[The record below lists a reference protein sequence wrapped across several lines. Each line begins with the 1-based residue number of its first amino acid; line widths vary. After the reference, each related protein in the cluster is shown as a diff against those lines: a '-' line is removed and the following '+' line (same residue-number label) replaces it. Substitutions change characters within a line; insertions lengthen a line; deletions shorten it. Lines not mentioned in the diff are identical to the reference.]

1 MRLLLV
7 EDDEPLAH
15 AIAQALRVS
24 NYAVDWLASGRDADT
39 ALLTQEFDLIIL
51 DLNLPG
57 RDGFDVL
64 ARLRARKN
72 TTPVLILSARDET
85 RDRVRGLDLGAD
97 DYLTKPFELD
107 ELEARVRALIR
118 RARAGGQSAIEVGN
132 VQLDTAAR
140 RIIVGGTPLDLT
152 AREYGL
158 LELLVLRVGHVVSK
172 DTLAERLC
180 EWGDE
185 MSHGAIEI
193 HVHRL
198 RKKLAGATLE
208 LRTLRGFGYML
219 ELRKELAPDTRPSGD
234 GTSR

>member
-7 EDDEPLAH
+7 EDDEPLAR
-15 AIAQALRVS
+15 AIAHALRAS

-57 RDGFDVL
+57 RDGFEVL
-64 ARLRARKN
+64 ARLRTRKN
-72 TTPVLILSARDET
+72 TTPVMILSARDET
-85 RDRVRGLDLGAD
+85 RDRIRGLDLGAD

-118 RARAGGQSAIEVGN
+118 RARTGGQSAIEIGN
-132 VQLDTAAR
+132 VLLDTAAR
-140 RIIVGGTPLDLT
+140 RITVGATPLELT

-158 LELLVLRVGHVVSK
+158 LELLILRAGHVVSK

-219 ELRKELAPDTRPSGD
+219 EPRKESADAAGPTEKGAPH
-234 GTSR
+234 